1 MLKNCKIILLSI
13 SLGALANA
21 TDIDDIKRRGPYYLS
36 KVFDRDLY
44 DLDGANTYD
53 PEYDILLKRLNKGLN
68 CSSSSTLRSFRREF
82 SSMSSLIGKGMPKDR
97 VKPLGTQIRLLKP

>member
-13 SLGALANA
+13 ALGALANA

-53 PEYDILLKRLNKGLN
+53 PE
-68 CSSSSTLRSFRREF
+68 
-82 SSMSSLIGKGMPKDR
+82 
-97 VKPLGTQIRLLKP
+97 